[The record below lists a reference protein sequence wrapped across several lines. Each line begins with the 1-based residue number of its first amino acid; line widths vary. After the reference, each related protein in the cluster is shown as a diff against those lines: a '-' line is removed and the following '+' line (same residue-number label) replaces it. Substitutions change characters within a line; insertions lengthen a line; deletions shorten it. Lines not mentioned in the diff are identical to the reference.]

1 MYYRLMKRFSPNLIT
16 WSGGVYLKPE
26 TIQKLKDQNP
36 NIIDKI
42 DDQIHQATSQREMN
56 IQQAKENKNLER
68 LSRRQP

>member
-1 MYYRLMKRFSPNLIT
+1 MKRFSPNLIT

-42 DDQIHQATSQREMN
+42 DDQIHQETSQRERN